1 MYMDFK
7 KITVVGAG
15 YVGLITGLCLAKV
28 GHNVKILENSNEKI
42 EKLKKRISP
51 IKEAKVGEFLSD
63 KSLKIEFYDDQY
75 LAYSNTD
82 IIILCVGT
90 PQKKDG
96 SANLKF
102 IYDACEKIVNYITK
116 DCIVIIKSTVPV
128 GTNDLIDSYFKS
140 KNINY
145 NITIVSNP
153 EFLSQGTAIYDTFN
167 ASRIVVGCNDDYSKE
182 VMKQLYKPFTDS
194 PYNIPLLIMDRK
206 SAELVKYASNC
217 FLALKI
223 SYINEIANLCDALD
237 VNVDNVIDGMKY
249 DTRIGNQFLR
259 PGIGYGGSC
268 FPKDTNALL
277 DVAKHNN
284 IELKTID
291 ACIQVNENQKLK
303 LIEKMLSNDVSL
315 NGINIG
321 ILGLSFKKNTDDIRE
336 SPAIDNIEYL
346 LEKNAYITVFDTMS
360 VDNIKKVFGEKI
372 NYANDLDDLLN
383 KKDIVLILNDN
394 YNLEN
399 LTIKKIKQLMKSPI
413 IYDGRNCFDP
423 KIMKQNGIKYYSI
436 GRGV

>member
-1 MYMDFK
+1 
-7 KITVVGAG
+7 
-15 YVGLITGLCLAKV
+15 
-28 GHNVKILENSNEKI
+28 
-42 EKLKKRISP
+42 
-51 IKEAKVGEFLSD
+51 
-63 KSLKIEFYDDQY
+63 
-75 LAYSNTD
+75 
-82 IIILCVGT
+82 
-90 PQKKDG
+90 
-96 SANLKF
+96 
-102 IYDACEKIVNYITK
+102 
-116 DCIVIIKSTVPV
+116 
-128 GTNDLIDSYFKS
+128 
-140 KNINY
+140 
-145 NITIVSNP
+145 
-153 EFLSQGTAIYDTFN
+153 
-167 ASRIVVGCNDDYSKE
+167 
-182 VMKQLYKPFTDS
+182 MKQLYKPFTDS

-336 SPAIDNIEYL
+336 SPANDNIEYL

>member
-28 GHNVKILENSNEKI
+28 GHNVKILETSNEKI

-153 EFLSQGTAIYDTFN
+153 EFLSQ
-167 ASRIVVGCNDDYSKE
+167 AS
-182 VMKQLYKPFTDS
+182 
-194 PYNIPLLIMDRK
+194 
-206 SAELVKYASNC
+206 
-217 FLALKI
+217 
-223 SYINEIANLCDALD
+223 
-237 VNVDNVIDGMKY
+237 
-249 DTRIGNQFLR
+249 
-259 PGIGYGGSC
+259 
-268 FPKDTNALL
+268 
-277 DVAKHNN
+277 
-284 IELKTID
+284 
-291 ACIQVNENQKLK
+291 
-303 LIEKMLSNDVSL
+303 
-315 NGINIG
+315 
-321 ILGLSFKKNTDDIRE
+321 
-336 SPAIDNIEYL
+336 
-346 LEKNAYITVFDTMS
+346 
-360 VDNIKKVFGEKI
+360 
-372 NYANDLDDLLN
+372 
-383 KKDIVLILNDN
+383 
-394 YNLEN
+394 
-399 LTIKKIKQLMKSPI
+399 
-413 IYDGRNCFDP
+413 
-423 KIMKQNGIKYYSI
+423 
-436 GRGV
+436 